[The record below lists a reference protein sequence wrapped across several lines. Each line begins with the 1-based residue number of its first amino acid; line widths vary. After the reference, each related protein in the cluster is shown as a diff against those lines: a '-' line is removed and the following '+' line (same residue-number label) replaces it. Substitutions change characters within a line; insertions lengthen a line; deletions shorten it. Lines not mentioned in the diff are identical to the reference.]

1 MEIRIAGDAAALAE
15 LNQLLYLEDAGTH
28 DPFTD
33 IEAALADA
41 MNYFTGFLDDES
53 TTAFL
58 AVENGSVAGYL
69 AGRFYAKSLRRKV
82 STAELE
88 SIYVRPEF
96 RNRQVGALLVDS
108 FFRWAAERGAGRAAV
123 NAYFANESAR
133 RFYECFGFAPKNV
146 TLDMAL

>member
-1 MEIRIAGDAAALAE
+1 MEIRIAGEATALAE

-33 IEAALADA
+33 VDAARADA

-58 AVENGSVAGYL
+58 AMENGSAVGYL
-69 AGRFYAKSLRRKV
+69 SGRFHAKGLRRTV

-88 SIYVRPEF
+88 GIYVRPEF
-96 RNRQVGALLVDS
+96 RNRQVGTLLVDS

-123 NAYFANESAR
+123 SAYFENESAR
-133 RFYECFGFAPKNV
+133 RFYERFGFAPKNV

>member
-108 FFRWAAERGAGRAAV
+108 FFRWAVERGAGRAAV

-133 RFYECFGFAPKNV
+133 RFYERFGFAPKNV

>member
-1 MEIRIAGDAAALAE
+1 MEIRIAGDATALAE

-33 IEAALADA
+33 IEAARDDA
-41 MNYFTGFLDDES
+41 MNYFTAFLAEES

-58 AVENGSVAGYL
+58 AVEDGKVAGYL
-69 AGRFYAKSLRRKV
+69 AGRVFGRSLRRKV

-88 SIYVRPEF
+88 SIYVRIEF
-96 RNRQVGALLVDS
+96 RNRRVGTLLVDS
-108 FFRWAAERGAGRAAV
+108 FFHWAEERGAERAAV
-123 NAYFANESAR
+123 TAYFANESAR
-133 RFYECFGFAPKNV
+133 RFYRRFGFESKSV